1 MKLTFLLT
9 VLFVGTLHA
18 SVNAQTR
25 LTMNLGETNLKEVF
39 NEIQRQTQ
47 KTVVYNNERLDLD
60 RVIEADFNDEALED
74 ILDKVLSGSGMG
86 YKFTNDYIVIVPQ
99 EEPALPQTVEEQVIQ
114 GVVKDE
120 NGQPLPG
127 VTVLL
132 KGTTLGTATDAEGKW
147 KLVLPAN
154 VQNPIFVFSF
164 VGMEAQEIAYTGQE
178 AIDVTLLADAAEM
191 DEVVVTGM
199 FVRKAE
205 SFTGSAKTI
214 MGDEL
219 ERVGNGNVFQSLKNL
234 DPSLNIIAS
243 MEFGSDPN
251 KLPTMQLRGAST
263 FPMESSTD
271 LRSNYQDDPN
281 QPLFILDG
289 FEASAT
295 KIFDLDMNRVQSITI
310 LKDAAAKAIYGSKA
324 ANGVI
329 VIETKRPL
337 GGEFRVSYKGSVDLT
352 VPDLSSYN
360 LANAAEKLEIERIA
374 GIYESDYLPGY
385 QQLQDQYNERMKAVR
400 RTKPDRNR
408 RCFLYKG

>member
-99 EEPALPQTVEEQVIQ
+99 EEPALPQAVEEQVIQ

-147 KLVLPAN
+147 KLVLPGN
-154 VQNPIFVFSF
+154 VQNPVFVFSF
-164 VGMEAQEIAYTGQE
+164 VGMETQEIAYTGQE

-251 KLPTMQLRGAST
+251 KLPTMQLRGTST
-263 FPMESSTD
+263 FPMETSAD

-289 FEASAT
+289 IEASAT
-295 KIFDLDMNRVQSITI
+295 KIYD
-310 LKDAAAKAIYGSKA
+310 
-324 ANGVI
+324 
-329 VIETKRPL
+329 
-337 GGEFRVSYKGSVDLT
+337 
-352 VPDLSSYN
+352 
-360 LANAAEKLEIERIA
+360 
-374 GIYESDYLPGY
+374 
-385 QQLQDQYNERMKAVR
+385 
-400 RTKPDRNR
+400 
-408 RCFLYKG
+408 

>member
-1 MKLTFLLT
+1 MLMLMKLTFLLT

-99 EEPALPQTVEEQVIQ
+99 EEPALPQAVEEQVIQ

-154 VQNPIFVFSF
+154 VQNPVFIFSF
-164 VGMEAQEIAYTGQE
+164 VGMETQEIAYTGQE
-178 AIDVTLLADAAEM
+178 AIDVTLLAEAAEM
-191 DEVVVTGM
+191 ATFGAKVLHPATLLPAVRSDIPV
-199 FVRKAE
+199 FV
-205 SFTGSAKTI
+205 GSSKDPRAGGTLVCNKT
-214 MGDEL
+214 ENPPL
-219 ERVGNGNVFQSLKNL
+219 FRALALRRNQTLL
-234 DPSLNIIAS
+234 TLHSLNMLHSRGFLA
-243 MEFGSDPN
+243 EVFG
-251 KLPTMQLRGAST
+251 
-263 FPMESSTD
+263 
-271 LRSNYQDDPN
+271 
-281 QPLFILDG
+281 IL
-289 FEASAT
+289 ARHN
-295 KIFDLDMNRVQSITI
+295 I
-310 LKDAAAKAIYGSKA
+310 
-324 ANGVI
+324 
-329 VIETKRPL
+329 
-337 GGEFRVSYKGSVDLT
+337 SVDLIT
-352 VPDLSSYN
+352 TSEVSVALTLDTTGSTSTGDTLLTQSLLMELSALCRVEVEEGLALVALIGNDLSKACGVGKEVFGVLEPFNIRMICYGASSHN
-360 LANAAEKLEIERIA
+360 LGFLVPGEDAEQVVQKLHFNLFE
-374 GIYESDYLPGY
+374 
-385 QQLQDQYNERMKAVR
+385 
-400 RTKPDRNR
+400 
-408 RCFLYKG
+408 